1 MSDEASSFRILCL
14 DDSEAQL
21 EELVGVLRAA
31 GYTAFPALTV
41 EEARFK
47 VSNVDLVI
55 VDFHMPRMNGAEA
68 LLLLRAAV
76 PADTTPLF
84 YLYTTDKDA
93 AVSFKAHGFDG
104 AFTAKGEL
112 ETLLSQVETALRR
125 LKLKRFMKVRAAPR

>member
-21 EELVGVLRAA
+21 DELVGTLRRA
-31 GYTAFPALTV
+31 GYDAYGALTV
-41 EEARFK
+41 DQARARMATA
-47 VSNVDLVI
+47 DLVI

-68 LLLLRAAV
+68 LLLLKAAV
-76 PADTTPLF
+76 PADATPLF

-104 AFTAKGEL
+104 AFTAKGEMD
-112 ETLLSQVETALRR
+112 TLLSQVETALRR
-125 LKLKRFMKVRAAPR
+125 LKLKRFMKIRAIPH